1 MASMVPKHIA
11 SEIKKKTFAILDER
25 NYLGQS
31 RKENGKLMA
40 DLVSMP
46 EIGGVLSEYM
56 AKAAIK
62 TYIKDAIINAYSKA
76 AYAKSISVS
85 VVEEKISQQEGI
97 RVSCVEG
104 KCSDKLLFLRAENGD
119 LFVVGIGTVTKWE
132 TSLRK
137 ALEFIEKAPNLPPRD
152 CNLKIYLILS
162 SLEKSIPQSELE
174 HIVKSLE
181 FIGVKVEVIS

>member
-11 SEIKKKTFAILDER
+11 SDIKKKTFAILDER

-40 DLVSMP
+40 ELVSMP
-46 EIGGVLSEYM
+46 EIGGVLAEYM
-56 AKAAIK
+56 AKSAIK

-76 AYAKSISVS
+76 AYAKSISVD
-85 VVEEKISQQEGI
+85 VIEEKISQHEGI
-97 RVSCVEG
+97 KVNCIEG
-104 KCSDKLLFLRAENGD
+104 KCSDKLLFLRADNGD
-119 LFVVGIGTVTKWE
+119 LFVAGIGTVTKWE

-137 ALEFIEKAPNLPPRD
+137 ALEFIEKASNLPPSD

-162 SLEKSIPQSELE
+162 SLEKRIPQSELD
-174 HIVKSLE
+174 HIVRSLD

>member
-1 MASMVPKHIA
+1 M
-11 SEIKKKTFAILDER
+11 
-25 NYLGQS
+25 
-31 RKENGKLMA
+31 
-40 DLVSMP
+40 
-46 EIGGVLSEYM
+46 
-56 AKAAIK
+56 
-62 TYIKDAIINAYSKA
+62 
-76 AYAKSISVS
+76 
-85 VVEEKISQQEGI
+85 
-97 RVSCVEG
+97 SCVEG

-174 HIVKSLE
+174 HIVKSLD